1 MKRLFFFTLLAGCFP
16 AFSQEVEVSS
26 ENEIIAVSQK
36 RLAAEMEINL
46 YPNPCNGL
54 FFISAREGLTIEV
67 FNYAGMRIFEGSAL
81 PSSQTFTIEGLTSGV
96 YLCRV
101 SEGENVVVKR
111 VVVQ

>member
-1 MKRLFFFTLLAGCFP
+1 MKKLFFFTVLAGCFP
-16 AFSQEVEVSS
+16 AFSQEVEGSS

-36 RLAAEMEINL
+36 RLSAEMEINL
-46 YPNPCNGL
+46 YPNPCSGR

-67 FNYAGMRIFEGSAL
+67 FNYGGMRIFEGSAL
-81 PSSQTFTIEGLTSGV
+81 SGSQVITIEGLTTGI

>member
-1 MKRLFFFTLLAGCFP
+1 MKRLLLITVFAGCFP

-46 YPNPCNGL
+46 YPNPCNGR

-67 FNYAGMRIFEGSAL
+67 FSYSGMRIFEGNAL
-81 PSSQTFTIEGLTSGV
+81 QGSQVLTIEGLTSGV
-96 YLCRV
+96 YICRV